1 MAAAD
6 LTNLSLVKGV
16 MTSPEIS
23 AGNSYIF
30 SHNTAT
36 GNETWL
42 VKSLILANGTTTSTD
57 VQATVSINTVG
68 TPPPPGSGDPRIV
81 HEVWIPRGTNLV
93 VIDGLIPIYLQY
105 QHYIQIF
112 NLQGDSLRVIIKHE
126 RLRE

>member
-23 AGNSYIF
+23 DGNSYIF
-30 SHNTAT
+30 QHNTAT

-42 VKSLILANGTTTSTD
+42 VKSLILVNASTTSTD
-57 VQATVSINTVG
+57 AQATVVHNQTGIPLPFEN
-68 TPPPPGSGDPRIV
+68 RIM
-81 HEVWIPRGTNLV
+81 HEVWIPAKTNLV
-93 VIDGLIPIYLQY
+93 VIDGSIPIYLQY
-105 QHYIQIF
+105 QHYLQIF

>member
-16 MTSPEIS
+16 MTSPTIS
-23 AGNSYIF
+23 SGNSYIF

-42 VKSLILANGTTTSTD
+42 VKSLILTNATTTSTD
-57 VQATVSINTVG
+57 VQVSVSINTAGV
-68 TPPPPGSGDPRIV
+68 PVPFEDRII
-81 HEVWIPRGTNLV
+81 HEVWIPRATNLV

-112 NLQGDSLRVIIKHE
+112 NLQGDSLRAVIKHE